1 MKMTTDE
8 DSEVETKRKKSKPIT
23 DARSPFQYPQ
33 FLGLTLVLGF
43 LIIGSAAGNYTI
55 LEDLM
60 VAPCLGCL
68 GLYPNVDLDFT
79 FDTVDGQDHADFIL
93 DILPDAPVFIEF
105 TQNDE
110 NCPPCKRMRPKVHE
124 LVDDYNE
131 NVAFYIIN
139 INENEVYNTFQNEE
153 QTDSIQDSEE
163 EDIYSIY
170 DLKNIAQGRVAT
182 PTYIIVTLD
191 IDDSGN
197 VRPSF
202 AVGYGEFVEENA
214 QKTKE
219 GLAQALDYALA
230 MHHHHREMYL
240 IEE

>member
-1 MKMTTDE
+1 
-8 DSEVETKRKKSKPIT
+8 
-23 DARSPFQYPQ
+23 
-33 FLGLTLVLGF
+33 
-43 LIIGSAAGNYTI
+43 
-55 LEDLM
+55 
-60 VAPCLGCL
+60 
-68 GLYPNVDLDFT
+68 
-79 FDTVDGQDHADFIL
+79 
-93 DILPDAPVFIEF
+93 
-105 TQNDE
+105 
-110 NCPPCKRMRPKVHE
+110 MRPKVHE

-163 EDIYSIY
+163 EDIYRIY